1 LWQVPKDFKLAGNQE
16 TFTISVIYDTRGL
29 YGTVI
34 GKREIT
40 LYSGESEQ

>member
-1 LWQVPKDFKLAGNQE
+1 VPSNLPRNGDQE
-16 TFTISVIYDTRGL
+16 TFTIEVIYDTREL

-40 LYSGESEQ
+40 ITRP